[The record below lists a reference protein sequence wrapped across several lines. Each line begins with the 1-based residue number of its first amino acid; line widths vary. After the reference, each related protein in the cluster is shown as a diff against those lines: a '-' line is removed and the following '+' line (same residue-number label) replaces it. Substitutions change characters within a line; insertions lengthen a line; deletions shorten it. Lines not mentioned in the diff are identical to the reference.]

1 MIREATNIYCHAQKK
16 FFVACLLFSA
26 LSFGSQTCR
35 ADWVPY
41 DDFNDGIRDHKKW
54 DYGFNPGGK
63 MPVERNGKLFFPV
76 GGGVGYKPLPI
87 EKELA
92 KAGLDSRGKN
102 HSLVTISDP
111 TIIGMRMDMFL
122 PLGSPIK
129 SAVLMGLFELAG
141 DKKLKRTVALIGNW
155 EWDGVVLEFD
165 NVPIENGKEPD
176 WPSDDIPGQMGKYYR
191 FTLINKEKRIRLLI
205 DGKEVANYPS
215 AMKSLG
221 LFAGSFSKNGN
232 PSAAHIDNVE
242 VYYSDNAAGRIT
254 SDLSKSSLDKGK
266 PIAPYTVRA
275 NFMARNFTIKNL
287 PPGLKYSK
295 TTGVISGTPNTKGTY
310 PVSITARKL
319 QGGKAVKSAKA
330 TKVFVIK

>member
-1 MIREATNIYCHAQKK
+1 MIREAANIYFQAQKK
-16 FFVACLLFSA
+16 FFAACLLFSA
-26 LSFGSQTCR
+26 FIHASQTCH

-41 DDFNDGIRDHKKW
+41 DDFNDGIRDPKKW

-92 KAGLDSRGKN
+92 KAGLEPGGKN

-122 PLGSPIK
+122 PLGSPIE

-155 EWDGVVLEFD
+155 EWGGVVLEFD
-165 NVPIENGKEPD
+165 NVPIDNGEEPD
-176 WPSDDIPGQMGKYYR
+176 WPSDNIPGQMGKSYR

-221 LFAGSFSKNGN
+221 LFAGSFSKNGK
-232 PSAAHIDNVE
+232 PSAVHIDNVE

-310 PVSITARKL
+310 LVSITARKL

-330 TKVFVIK
+330 TKVFVVK

>member
-1 MIREATNIYCHAQKK
+1 MIANPLSMKK
-16 FFVACLLFSA
+16 LHIVFIRLVALCMGLEI
-26 LSFGSQTCR
+26 CR

-92 KAGLDSRGKN
+92 KAGLEPGGKN
-102 HSLVTISDP
+102 RSLVSISDP

-165 NVPIENGKEPD
+165 NVPIENGVVLD
-176 WPSDDIPGQMGKYYR
+176 GPSDDIPGQMGKSYR
-191 FTLINKEKRIRLLI
+191 FTLINKEKRIRLFI

-221 LFAGSFSKNGN
+221 FYAESFSKNGN

-242 VYYSDNAAGRIT
+242 VYYSDNAAGRII
-254 SDLSKSSLDKGK
+254 SDLSQLSVTKNKSVT
-266 PIAPYTVRA
+266 PYAVRA
-275 NFMARNFTIKNL
+275 NFTAKNFTITGL
-287 PPGLKYSK
+287 PPGLKYSN
-295 TTGVISGTPNTKGTY
+295 TTGVISGAPSQTGTY
-310 PVSITARKL
+310 KVSITAKKI
-319 QGGKAVKSAKA
+319 QGGKVVKSATA
-330 TKVFVIK
+330 NKVFVVK

>member
-1 MIREATNIYCHAQKK
+1 MIREAANIYFQAQKK
-16 FFVACLLFSA
+16 FFAACLLFSA
-26 LSFGSQTCR
+26 FIHASQTCH

-41 DDFNDGIRDHKKW
+41 DDFNDGIRDPKKW
-54 DYGFNPGGK
+54 DYGFFPGGK
-63 MPVERNGKLFFPV
+63 IPFEKNGKLFFPV
-76 GGGVGYKPLPI
+76 GGGNGYKQLPL
-87 EKELA
+87 EKELV
-92 KAGLDSRGKN
+92 KAGLEPGGEN

-122 PLGSPIK
+122 PLGSPIE
-129 SAVLMGLFELAG
+129 SAVGLGLFELAG

-165 NVPIENGKEPD
+165 NVPIENGVVLD
-176 WPSDDIPGQMGKYYR
+176 GPSDDIPGQMGKSYR

-221 LFAGSFSKNGN
+221 FYAESFSKNGK

-254 SDLSKSSLDKGK
+254 SDLSKISVARGK

-275 NFMARNFTIKNL
+275 NFMARNFTIANL